1 MENTE
6 DRISPREVELIKFR
20 DNRTLL
26 TVTLMNSET
35 MVGAVRWFDAHALR
49 LVQEDRSEITLYLH
63 AIAYY
68 RARV

>member
-1 MENTE
+1 MENTD

-26 TVTLMNSET
+26 TITLMNGET

-49 LVQEDRSEITLYLH
+49 LVLEDRSEMTLYLH
-63 AIAYY
+63 AIAHY